1 MSSSTFLL
9 IASVGVPTLVFLGF
23 MLIQYADRKQ
33 DDTEI
38 LHTDEDGI
46 VLVVRFNNKNKNKG

>member
-23 MLIQYADRKQ
+23 MLIQYVDRKQ
-33 DDTEI
+33 DIENFRQEHLTKS
-38 LHTDEDGI
+38 
-46 VLVVRFNNKNKNKG
+46 FNKGKK

>member
-1 MSSSTFLL
+1 MSSSTVLL

-33 DDTEI
+33 DIENFRQEHLTKS
-38 LHTDEDGI
+38 
-46 VLVVRFNNKNKNKG
+46 FNKGKK

>member
-9 IASVGVPTLVFLGF
+9 IASVGVPTLLFAGF

-33 DDTEI
+33 DIENFRQEQLTKS
-38 LHTDEDGI
+38 
-46 VLVVRFNNKNKNKG
+46 FNKNKNKG

>member
-33 DDTEI
+33 DIENFRQEHLTKS
-38 LHTDEDGI
+38 
-46 VLVVRFNNKNKNKG
+46 FNKNKSKD